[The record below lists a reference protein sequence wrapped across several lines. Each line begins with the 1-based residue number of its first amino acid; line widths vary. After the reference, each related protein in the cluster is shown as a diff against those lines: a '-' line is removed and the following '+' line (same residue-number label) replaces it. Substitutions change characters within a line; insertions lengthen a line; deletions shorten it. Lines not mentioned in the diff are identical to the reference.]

1 MDYKIIRLNTND
13 ADIATT
19 NKKDFTFFLR
29 HPIVLKEEYNLNISE
44 CVIDT
49 TYSAGGRTVTGPLI
63 QDLYITA
70 GTNSNWF
77 DTTLGVYNLYDQFS
91 LRTLTFEVFINQN
104 GITDARLLAV
114 TINYAFNTTGEF
126 YIFNSNNAVGYSLI
140 GTQSTLTHATLGSA
154 FIWQKNDPFA
164 VYHNNLRVLTEP
176 SVGKRYKISLD
187 AIQHLTCDYINSNRV
202 YAPIIAEIQHTHSKN
217 INKID
222 NVIATLPPQIISS
235 IKLSVE
241 DSDGYGI
248 TATGDNLSI
257 CLLLNKKKY
266 IEII

>member
-13 ADIATT
+13 TDIINTD
-19 NKKDFTFFLR
+19 KKDFTFFLR
-29 HPIVLKEEYNLNISE
+29 YPIILKEEYNLNLSE

-49 TYSAGGRTVTGPLI
+49 TYASGGRTVTGPLI

-91 LRTLTFEVFINQN
+91 LRTLTFEVYINQS
-104 GITDARLLAV
+104 GIRDARLLAL

-126 YIFNSNNAVGYSLI
+126 YIFNSNNPTGYSLI
-140 GTQSTLTHATLGSA
+140 GAQSTLTHATLGSA

-164 VYHNNLRVLTEP
+164 VYHNNLRILTEP

-187 AIQHLTCDYINSNRV
+187 IIQHLTCEYINSNKK
-202 YAPIIAEIQHTHSKN
+202 YSPIIAEVQHTHAKN

-222 NVIATLPPQIISS
+222 NVILTLPPQIISC
-235 IKLSVE
+235 IKFSVE
-241 DSDGYGI
+241 DNDGYGI
-248 TATGDNLSI
+248 TATGDNISI
-257 CLLLNKKKY
+257 CLLLQKKN
-266 IEII
+266 ILR